1 MSGPGRP
8 YLVEIVGIA
17 GAGKSTLVR
26 LLCADGER
34 FRRAEFIHARN
45 PAHLAEIAR
54 SLPRLLPILAR
65 NVMPGRRLTWR
76 EVKLLVYAS
85 SWHRLLDRKATYR
98 DTVTL
103 LDQGPI
109 YALVRLSANGAQVT
123 RSASFARWRD
133 QVLDAWSARLGAVV
147 WLDAEDR
154 ILLDR
159 IDGRAR
165 THGTKDQ
172 PEVVGRAFLARYR
185 ELFAELLD
193 RLERRGGPPILRFDT
208 GGTGS
213 EQLAADVR
221 RALDVGVESS

>member
-1 MSGPGRP
+1 MAPA
-8 YLVEIVGIA
+8 IA
-17 GAGKSTLVR
+17 IGKPSAATVPSVAGSAL
-26 LLCADGER
+26 
-34 FRRAEFIHARN
+34 
-45 PAHLAEIAR
+45 
-54 SLPRLLPILAR
+54 LPRLLPILAR

-85 SWHRLLDRKATYR
+85 SWHRLLGRKATYR
-98 DTVTL
+98 DTVML

-109 YALVRLSANGAQVT
+109 YALVRLTANGARVT

-133 QVLDAWSARLGAVV
+133 QVLDAWSGRLGAVV

-159 IDGRAR
+159 IEGRAR

-172 PEVVGRAFLARYR
+172 PEAVGRVFLARYR

-208 GGTGS
+208 GKIGS

-221 RALDVGVESS
+221 QALDVGVESS

>member
-8 YLVEIVGIA
+8 YLVEVAGVA

-85 SWHRLLDRKATYR
+85 SWHRLLGRKATYR

-109 YALVRLSANGAQVT
+109 YALVRLTANGARVT

-133 QVLDAWSARLGAVV
+133 QVLDAWSGRLGAVV

-159 IDGRAR
+159 IEGRAR

-172 PEVVGRAFLARYR
+172 PEAVGRAFLARYR

-208 GGTGS
+208 GKTGS

-221 RALDVGVESS
+221 QALDVGVESS